1 MVLHGQI
8 APERSSGDIVGQAPA
23 WRRHAAPGF
32 ARVVADDFDDGP
44 VRPATETLCA
54 GIIESFELSF
64 EMATH
69 MIVPARK
76 CEMHKLWFSDG

>member
-8 APERSSGDIVGQAPA
+8 APARNSGDIVGQAPA
-23 WRRHAAPGF
+23 WRRHAAMGI
-32 ARVVADDFDDGP
+32 ARVGADDFDDGR

-64 EMATH
+64 KMATH

-76 CEMHKLWFSDG
+76 CEVPKLWFSDG